1 MSAARFLIR
10 LREFTGQVD
19 DWQGLVAT
27 DSQSILDTLRQ
38 CNELGDNQ
46 EHEPRKYQ
54 GQWKTL
60 DVMSADWDVLI
71 EIQESLKSRPGLV
84 RQHVRGHQDLHTPYR
99 KLSLLAQLNVDAD
112 HQASRYQRLY
122 GAERPI
128 AFLMPPMT
136 CDPKTSRLDKLGKP
150 IAMERPAGRV

>member
-1 MSAARFLIR
+1 
-10 LREFTGQVD
+10 
-19 DWQGLVAT
+19 
-27 DSQSILDTLRQ
+27 
-38 CNELGDNQ
+38 
-46 EHEPRKYQ
+46 
-54 GQWKTL
+54 
-60 DVMSADWDVLI
+60 MSADWDVFI
-71 EIQESLKSRPGLV
+71 EIQESLKSLPGLV

-112 HQASRYQRLY
+112 HQASRYKRLY

-150 IAMERPAGRV
+150 SHGKTGGEGVRNYSIKQMNALQSYIGSDIMYAIGNYTERAKAQMVCTLS